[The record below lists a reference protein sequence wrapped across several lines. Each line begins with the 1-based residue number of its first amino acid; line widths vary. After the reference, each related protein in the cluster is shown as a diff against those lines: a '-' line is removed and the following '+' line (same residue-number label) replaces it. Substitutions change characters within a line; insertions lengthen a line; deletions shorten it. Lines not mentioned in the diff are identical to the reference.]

1 MKYNFNVILINNYVM
16 RGLFLPGNVHKPMK
30 QFNHSE
36 RRFVTSSGK
45 NIGWDDI
52 TILCTLL
59 VKMWTSDHKLKYYS
73 VLISNY
79 LLYSTQ
85 LTASLNLSI
94 ML

>member
-1 MKYNFNVILINNYVM
+1 M
-16 RGLFLPGNVHKPMK
+16 RGLFLPGIVHKPVK

-36 RRFVTSSGK
+36 RRFVPSSRK

-52 TILCTLL
+52 TIHCTLL
-59 VKMWTSDHKLKYYS
+59 VKMLKSDHKLKYYS
-73 VLISNY
+73 VLISNNR
-79 LLYSTQ
+79 LYSTQ